1 MNDDY
6 VKKKIGGLFRYK
18 DFRYYINRLRIRNTV
33 WALLQRL
40 CLFRFPLNGFFGVE
54 IQTY

>member
-18 DFRYYINRLRIRNTV
+18 DFRYYINRLRIRNTI

-40 CLFRFPLNGFFGVE
+40 CLFRFPLNEFFWVE